1 MVGMLI
7 FFHCESNP
15 GYAAASHELSF
26 YKMARRLVGSSEN
39 IHFSYRTLEDG
50 LSPTL
55 PKDLVNVI
63 HFDAESR
70 DPEHLRAIE
79 DYVRRHNIKIAFGFD
94 QPVRR
99 PSHRYLRRGG
109 VKHIVSY
116 WGAPMSSINHGLKL
130 ALKKVYVRLFPHRPD
145 HFIFQSEGMR
155 FTATHGQGIPLR
167 CTSVVRTG
175 IDTERFSPPR
185 GKDYYAHDEFGIPR
199 ERRIVFFSGHMED
212 RKGVDVIVRTAVHMV
227 ENLGRRDVHFLL
239 LGNRN
244 GQEKNFLP
252 LYRKSP
258 AADFITFGG
267 YRNDVP
273 RLLKSCSIGQI
284 ASTVWDSFPMSSI
297 EMAACGLPLVVSDLP
312 GLREA
317 VTPDTGFRYPVGN
330 HEAAAEH
337 LVTLLD
343 DELLRQRMGGMGR
356 QRVLE
361 SFSVA
366 QQISGMEA
374 VVRQVAGH
382 LLQDGQVEI
391 RPAAAK

>member
-1 MVGMLI
+1 MVGILV

-15 GYAAASHELSF
+15 GFAAASHEITF
-26 YKMARRLVGSSEN
+26 YKMARRLVGASEN
-39 IHFSYRTLEDG
+39 IHFSYRTLEGG

-63 HFDAESR
+63 HFDSASR
-70 DPEHLRAIE
+70 DPAHLRGIE
-79 DYVRRHNIKIAFGFD
+79 AYVREHNIQIAFGFD

-99 PSHRYLRRGG
+99 ASHRYLRRGG
-109 VKHIVSY
+109 VKHMVSY

-155 FTATHGQGIPLR
+155 HTATHGQGIPQH

-175 IDTERFSPPR
+175 IDTERFSPAP
-185 GKDYYAHDEFGIPR
+185 GKDYYAHDEFGIPH

-212 RKGVDVIVRTAVHMV
+212 RKGVDVIVRTAVHMI
-227 ENLGRRDVHFLL
+227 EDLGRRDMHFLL
-239 LGNRN
+239 LGNRD
-244 GQEKNFLP
+244 GQEHNFLP
-252 LYRKSP
+252 LYRNSP
-258 AADFITFGG
+258 AAEFITFGG

-284 ASTVWDSFPMSSI
+284 ASTEWDSFPMSSI
-297 EMAACGLPLVVSDLP
+297 EMAACGMPLVVSDLP

-317 VTPDTGFRYPVGN
+317 VTPDTGFRYPVGD
-330 HEAAAEH
+330 HEAAAQH
-337 LVTLLD
+337 LLRLLD
-343 DELLRQRMGGMGR
+343 DEVLRQRMGRNGR

-361 SFSVA
+361 SFSVT

-382 LLQDGQVEI
+382 LLRDGEVEI
-391 RPAAAK
+391 RTAEAN